1 MYEQIPQE
9 LKALPNWICWDAV
22 PDEKR
27 GKIKKVPIN
36 ALTGGGAMSNNPS
49 TWCGFDTAVRASE
62 TKGER
67 TATSYLNL
75 SPPCKAILK
84 YLNRAR
90 AYISYAEERS
100 QSVADAKAQLRCM
113 RTADFSL

>member
-49 TWCGFDTAVRASE
+49 TYPEKRAFCCI
-62 TKGER
+62 KN
-67 TATSYLNL
+67 AT
-75 SPPCKAILK
+75 I
-84 YLNRAR
+84 
-90 AYISYAEERS
+90 AEM
-100 QSVADAKAQLRCM
+100 LPN
-113 RTADFSL
+113 

>member
-9 LKALPNWICWDAV
+9 IKALPNWICWDAV

-49 TWCGFDTAVRASE
+49 TWCDFDTAVRASE
-62 TKGER
+62 KHSGIGFMFGGCPYFGVDIDGKEEE
-67 TATSYLNL
+67 LE
-75 SPPCKAILK
+75 
-84 YLNRAR
+84 
-90 AYISYAEERS
+90 AY
-100 QSVADAKAQLRCM
+100 QTC
-113 RTADFSL
+113 

>member
-36 ALTGGGAMSNNPS
+36 ALTGGG
-49 TWCGFDTAVRASE
+49 GYV
-62 TKGER
+62 K
-67 TATSYLNL
+67 
-75 SPPCKAILK
+75 
-84 YLNRAR
+84 
-90 AYISYAEERS
+90 
-100 QSVADAKAQLRCM
+100 
-113 RTADFSL
+113 